1 MLIKKHMNKKE
12 KVLIECM
19 ITSFCL
25 ESRLN
30 QAFQLNL
37 VVMSLYLSLLI
48 GIILTCT
55 IPKQPKKVNER

>member
-1 MLIKKHMNKKE
+1 MNKKE
-12 KVLIECM
+12 KVLIRCM
-19 ITSFCL
+19 ITGFYP

-37 VVMSLYLSLLI
+37 VVMSLYLSQLI

-55 IPKQPKKVNER
+55 ITKQQKKANER